1 MKSTLIGSIVIISFV
16 GLAAASIISSPM
28 SASNKSRWAVVNHG
42 GIDVWVVT
50 PDGVAHAIPPGCRG
64 QTAVWREG
72 DKGVAAPIGA
82 KNWPQIRLPGNAG
95 QDLLRKDKITLDK
108 RDYYSRHFTTR

>member
-1 MKSTLIGSIVIISFV
+1 MLKNTLGGFIVVILFV
-16 GLAAASIISSPM
+16 ALAAASIARP
-28 SASNKSRWAVVNHG
+28 ANNNWAVVNHG
-42 GIDVWVVT
+42 GIDVWVVS
-50 PDGVAHAIPPGCRG
+50 PDGVVHAIPPGCRG

-82 KNWPQIRLPGNAG
+82 KNWPQVRLPGNAG
-95 QDLLRKDKITLDK
+95 QDLLRKEKVTLDK

>member
-1 MKSTLIGSIVIISFV
+1 MKSTSIGFGVIVVILFV
-16 GLAAASIISSPM
+16 GLAAASIARP
-28 SASNKSRWAVVNHG
+28 ANNWAVVNHG
-42 GIDVWVVT
+42 GTDVWVVS
-50 PDGVAHAIPPGCRG
+50 PDGVVHAIPVGCRG

-82 KNWPQIRLPGNAG
+82 KDWPQVRLPGNAG
-95 QDLLRKDKITLDK
+95 QDLLRKEKVTLDK